1 MPTEIDILCCAGLL
15 LLVHILLPARFKT
28 QQYGTK
34 WNVGARDE
42 VLPPLN
48 PIAGRLERARDNFL
62 ETLPVAII
70 ALVGAVLTNRTSSL
84 TAIAGWT
91 WLGARIA
98 YLPNP
103 RKEAAENDLV
113 VKNDQFLALGLEP
126 TTLAEGLL
134 TEVVDVARKFAYRV
148 DRSRIPAF
156 SAWTRDLTPTLE
168 RDPEGRR
175 LKSVG

>member
-42 VLPPLN
+42 VLRPLN

-98 YLPNP
+98 YLPLYWAGIP
-103 RKEAAENDLV
+103 VLRTIVWCVSVAAL
-113 VKNDQFLALGLEP
+113 LLMLWAL
-126 TTLAEGLL
+126 
-134 TEVVDVARKFAYRV
+134 YRH
-148 DRSRIPAF
+148 
-156 SAWTRDLTPTLE
+156 
-168 RDPEGRR
+168 
-175 LKSVG
+175 

>member
-98 YLPNP
+98 YLPLYWAGIP
-103 RKEAAENDLV
+103 VLRTIVWCVSVAAL
-113 VKNDQFLALGLEP
+113 LLMLWAL
-126 TTLAEGLL
+126 
-134 TEVVDVARKFAYRV
+134 YRH
-148 DRSRIPAF
+148 
-156 SAWTRDLTPTLE
+156 
-168 RDPEGRR
+168 
-175 LKSVG
+175 

>member
-28 QQYGTK
+28 RQYGTK

-42 VLPPLN
+42 ALPPLN

-98 YLPNP
+98 YLPLYWAGIP
-103 RKEAAENDLV
+103 VLRTIVWCVSVAAL
-113 VKNDQFLALGLEP
+113 LLMLWAL
-126 TTLAEGLL
+126 
-134 TEVVDVARKFAYRV
+134 YHH
-148 DRSRIPAF
+148 
-156 SAWTRDLTPTLE
+156 
-168 RDPEGRR
+168 
-175 LKSVG
+175 